1 MQAKLSEPQVA
12 ANPDKSGSHS
22 PPRRLAYAALAAV
35 CFFWGTTYLGIRIGL
50 ESLPPFYLMGIRY
63 TISGSILLA
72 FAALGRFPLPRGR
85 ELLYSA
91 GCGIICIGIGNGCL
105 ALAELLIPSGLAA
118 LFYTTAP
125 FWMIGVDAFLPGG
138 RSPYLSTLGGL
149 AVGLLGVAFL
159 VWPAAVSEGVQG
171 HTVSGF
177 LLLQLSAFGWV
188 LGALLQKR
196 VRTRTF
202 PFINGAVQQ
211 LAAGLAMLVP
221 AAAFEKLPHAVSARS
236 EFAVAYLVVFG
247 SLVGFSSFIYSMT
260 HLPVAVVSIY
270 TFVNPV
276 VAILLGRLFFR
287 ESFGRQELV
296 AMVVIFGGI
305 ALVRWSEA
313 ARRVPLATP
322 AADEPGTAA
331 D

>member
-1 MQAKLSEPQVA
+1 MA
-12 ANPDKSGSHS
+12 ANPDNIDTHS
-22 PPRRLAYAALAAV
+22 PGRRIAYAALAAV

-63 TISGSILLA
+63 TISGAILLA

-85 ELLYSA
+85 ELLYTA
-91 GCGIICIGIGNGCL
+91 GCGVICIGIGNGCL

-138 RSPYLSTLGGL
+138 RSPYASTLGGL
-149 AVGLLGVAFL
+149 AVGLLGVTFL
-159 VWPAAVSEGVQG
+159 VWPAALREGFRG

-196 VRTRTF
+196 VKTRSL

-221 AAAFEKLPHAVSARS
+221 AALFEKLPHAVSSRS

-247 SLVGFSSFIYSMT
+247 SFVGFSSFIYSMT
-260 HLPVAVVSIY
+260 HLPVAIVSIY

-287 ESFGRQELV
+287 EPFGPRELF
-296 AMVVIFGGI
+296 AMLIIFGGI

-313 ARRVPLATP
+313 ARRIPLAVP
-322 AADEPGTAA
+322 APDEPGIAA